1 MAKKNYV
8 DFSQA
13 YKAIGKTKKQFEKA
27 EVEALTKAGEF
38 AAKELK
44 NNTPV
49 YDDKK
54 THMPVYDDKKTHMR
68 DHIVYSKPTKSKP
81 VVEVGFD
88 KEVAWRAYFV
98 EYGTI
103 KQPPQAFMQQTI
115 KDIEKQ
121 VATIIQNEM
130 RRRLR
135 Q

>member
-1 MAKKNYV
+1 
-8 DFSQA
+8 
-13 YKAIGKTKKQFEKA
+13 
-27 EVEALTKAGEF
+27 
-38 AAKELK
+38 
-44 NNTPV
+44 
-49 YDDKK
+49 
-54 THMPVYDDKKTHMR
+54 
-68 DHIVYSKPTKSKP
+68 VYSKPTKSKS

-103 KQPPQAFMQQTI
+103 KQPPQSFMQQTI

-130 RRRLR
+130 RRRLT